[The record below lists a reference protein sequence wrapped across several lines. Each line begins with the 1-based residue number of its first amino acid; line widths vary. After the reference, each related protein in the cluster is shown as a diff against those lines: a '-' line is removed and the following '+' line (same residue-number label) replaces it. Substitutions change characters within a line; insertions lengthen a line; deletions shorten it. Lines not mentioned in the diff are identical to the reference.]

1 MLTFFSNILKFISHL
16 FQIYFNLIPN
26 REKWYYLAGKNLFAL
41 LRGITWKN
49 YSNFY
54 SLNYLHS
61 FRMKNKHESHK
72 KVCGNK
78 DYLNVVTSSKSTKI
92 LEFKVLEYLRTCKIV
107 YLIKGSR
114 VTFGILDWYFKVS
127 KNNKNN
133 SKLIYQIS
141 KILTRNR
148 VILGLQKSLSRAP
161 TWPNYFFT
169 EFFHCDIKEYYKI

>member
-1 MLTFFSNILKFISHL
+1 M
-16 FQIYFNLIPN
+16 
-26 REKWYYLAGKNLFAL
+26 
-41 LRGITWKN
+41 
-49 YSNFY
+49 
-54 SLNYLHS
+54 NYLHS

-161 TWPNYFFT
+161 T
-169 EFFHCDIKEYYKI
+169 